1 MRNLDVTNQ
10 ADKDFYLEKAETWEK
25 LEIIKSLMQ
34 IWKQGSEEVANHG
47 SCLWGDERRV
57 TVEIINKLQ
66 VKLCKELDV

>member
-34 IWKQGSEEVANHG
+34 IYKLGSEKVTDHG
-47 SCLWGDERRV
+47 SCLYESSRRD
-57 TVEIINKLQ
+57 TVDIINKLQ
-66 VKLCKELDV
+66 VNLLRQLDL

>member
-34 IWKQGSEEVANHG
+34 IYKLGSEKVTDHG
-47 SCLWGDERRV
+47 SWLYESSRRD
-57 TVEIINKLQ
+57 TVDIINKLQ
-66 VKLCKELDV
+66 VKLLRELDV

>member
-34 IWKQGSEEVANHG
+34 IYKLGSEKVTDLC
-47 SCLWGDERRV
+47 SCLFE
-57 TVEIINKLQ
+57 
-66 VKLCKELDV
+66 